1 MNVMDLLYELEEEL
15 RDKRSV
21 FGKKDPNRCIAI
33 VEQLKEMLPA
43 ALEESDYI
51 IQKQRQI
58 LKNADIVAKNTLK
71 AAEEKADHLVGTTD
85 VLRKAEDEAKKML
98 DKTAARCDLLVKKT
112 KEHLDSMFIESEQF
126 LLSSLNMI
134 RTNRAELRDAM
145 LIKVRE

>member
-1 MNVMDLLYELEEEL
+1 MNIVDLLYELEEEL
-15 RDKRSV
+15 RDKRSG
-21 FGKKDPNRCIAI
+21 FKKDSGRSIAI
-33 VEQLKEMLPA
+33 IEQLKEMMPA
-43 ALEESDYI
+43 ALDESDYI
-51 IQKQRQI
+51 IQNQRQI

-112 KEHLDSMFIESEQF
+112 KEHLDSMFVETEQF
-126 LLSSLNMI
+126 LLTSLNMI

-145 LIKVRE
+145 LIKIRE

>member
-1 MNVMDLLYELEEEL
+1 MNVMDLLHELEEEL
-15 RDKRSV
+15 TDKR
-21 FGKKDPNRCIAI
+21 FGKKDPSRCIAI
-33 VEQLKEMLPA
+33 VEQMKEMLPA
-43 ALEESDYI
+43 ALDESDYI

-85 VLRKAEDEAKKML
+85 ILRKAEDEAKKML
-98 DKTAARCDLLVKKT
+98 DKTAGRCDLLVKKT
-112 KEHLDSMFIESEQF
+112 KEHLDVMFVETEQF

-145 LIKVRE
+145 LIKIRD